1 MWKKIGMEIE
11 TGKPMIVG
19 SGIGYKV
26 NWATRAYFLYDEW
39 RLAINGETLPMQPT
53 HYKELS
59 Q

>member
-1 MWKKIGMEIE
+1 MEIE